1 MPLPCSQLSR
11 DLLELLLG
19 AMVDVPWP
27 LDFFTYVF
35 CRLVR

>member
-1 MPLPCSQLSR
+1 MPLPWSQLAR

-19 AMVDVPWP
+19 AMVDVPCR

-35 CRLVR
+35 WRLVR